1 MIDNDEYFDYEEE
14 LTPQEQFN
22 IEEARQMQKDDA
34 QRLGIAYDDSYLF
47 QLTSDQGIKTAE
59 SVMKDVAVRLT
70 DRIGI
75 PAKFINDVNQKFK
88 GRLETNDNRKLAII
102 NLAYATLDT
111 PIHEIIGHP
120 LMDTIQTYNNTL
132 YNNLIKELN
141 TGVGKEV
148 YDRVERTY
156 NFKEKEIGFS
166 EGDMLTQRQKNN
178 RFRPR
183 KI

>member
-1 MIDNDEYFDYEEE
+1 
-14 LTPQEQFN
+14 
-22 IEEARQMQKDDA
+22 MQKDDA

-132 YNNLIKELN
+132 YNNLI
-141 TGVGKEV
+141 
-148 YDRVERTY
+148 
-156 NFKEKEIGFS
+156 
-166 EGDMLTQRQKNN
+166 
-178 RFRPR
+178 
-183 KI
+183 